1 MTAGCGAVVQSPGAR
16 WGCVPVWRFSRLS
29 VRAQLM
35 LLLVAVLIP
44 VLGVMLYH
52 LAHGRQAARAFAH
65 ERVRLLAHTAAGGLG
80 NLLRDH
86 EAVLKRIAQ
95 RPMVMALDEQ
105 ACDPIIVEFVKLYPE
120 FTNLVVQDLA
130 GRNDCSYLSQKI
142 TREQLSGIPGYHDA
156 ITRSMMTVGDAALGP
171 LSGRWISVLFYPVR
185 DSQGQTTGLISL
197 PMDLVQLGERMLGSL
212 PQGALVVVLDKSGK
226 ILLRSRNAHTWI
238 GRPVPVEMTHLA
250 TSQTEGSA
258 LAISA
263 DGVQRLFA
271 VAPVERAGW
280 SVLAGVPVEDVFAD
294 ANSAFASGILLALGI
309 LALALGLAWRIGRGI
324 VRPIDALSLA
334 ASHVA
339 DGQTSTR
346 VQLDSAPRELWAV
359 AQQFNHML
367 DARERAQAELRESE
381 ERFRTLAR
389 LSSDWYW
396 EQDADYRFVRFDGR
410 VLDGTGIPSEGYVGK
425 TRWELPALNLTPDDW
440 ARHRALLDA
449 RQEFRHFE
457 ILRLGHDGTERWGA
471 VSGTPIFDASGR
483 FCGYRGGGTD
493 ITEPKRL
500 EQERLRMSLHIE
512 ELSRRMVQAQEEIRR
527 RFSRELHDRTS
538 PNLAAL
544 RINLD
549 MITRVSPAERST
561 EEFAGRVEDTRALI
575 EDTTLSVREICAELH
590 PPVIDCGG
598 LLAVVQ
604 SYAQQFARRTGLQVN
619 VECQHDEVRL
629 AHDLEMAL
637 FRIVQEALTN
647 SAKHAQA
654 RTLTVLLQL
663 DSNPVMVMVTDDGV
677 GFDVESALKSRHTA
691 GLGLIN
697 MRETAEFAGG
707 SFTLQ
712 SAPGHGTRIC
722 VEI

>member
-1 MTAGCGAVVQSPGAR
+1 M
-16 WGCVPVWRFSRLS
+16 PVWRFSRLS
-29 VRAQLM
+29 VRTQLM
-35 LLLVAVLIP
+35 LLLVAVLVP

-52 LAHGRQAARAFAH
+52 LAHGRQIARDFAY
-65 ERVRLLAHTAAGGLG
+65 ERVRILAHTTAGGLG

-86 EAVLKRIAQ
+86 EAVLRRIAQ
-95 RPMVMALDEQ
+95 RPMVMALDGQ

-142 TREQLSGIPGYHDA
+142 TREQLSGIPGFRDA
-156 ITRSMMTVGDAALGP
+156 ISRSTMTVGDAALGP
-171 LSGRWISVLFYPVR
+171 LSGRWISVLFYPVK
-185 DSQGQTTGLISL
+185 DIQGRTTGLISL
-197 PMDLVQLGERMLGSL
+197 PMDLVQLGERILGSL
-212 PQGALVVVLDKSGK
+212 PRGALVVVLDQSGT
-226 ILLRSRNAHTWI
+226 IVLRSRDAPTWI

-250 TSQTEGSA
+250 TAQAEGSV
-258 LAISA
+258 LANSA

-280 SVLAGVPVEDVFAD
+280 SVLAGVPVEEVFAD
-294 ANSAFASGILLALGI
+294 ANAAFASGILWVLGI
-309 LALALGLAWRIGRGI
+309 LVLALGLAWRIGRGI

-359 AQQFNHML
+359 AWQFNHML
-367 DARERAQAELRESE
+367 DARERAQSELRESE

-410 VLDGTGIPSEGYVGK
+410 VLDGTGISSEGYVGK
-425 TRWELPALNLTPDDW
+425 TRWELPALNLTQDDW

-457 ILRLGHDGTERWGA
+457 ILRLGPDGRERWGA
-471 VSGTPIFDASGR
+471 VSGTPIFDTSGR
-483 FCGYRGGGTD
+483 FCGYRGVGTD

-500 EQERLRMSLHIE
+500 EQERLRLSLHIE

-549 MITRVSPAERST
+549 MITRASPAERST

-619 VECQHDEVRL
+619 VECQHGEVRL
-629 AHDLEMAL
+629 AHDLELAL

-663 DSNPVMVMVTDDGV
+663 DSCPVMVMVTDDGV
-677 GFDVESALKSRHTA
+677 GFDVEKALKSRHMA